1 MKSLSIFAVIACGF
15 ICFLLL
21 PQAAFAQDFSSL
33 DSDLQQLEDLIND
46 TINNTNEQQKLLDD
60 LRESL
65 NESGNLIAS
74 YESTIIEQETLLK
87 DLQTRLNEMS
97 EIYRMQSA
105 LSARY
110 EQRLK
115 FWRIFTLVGIPAA
128 AILSGG
134 IVWAIAH

>member
-1 MKSLSIFAVIACGF
+1 MKFLSIFVGIACGF

-46 TINNTNEQQKLLDD
+46 TINNTNEQQKLLDS
-60 LRESL
+60 LKESL
-65 NESGNLIAS
+65 DESGNLIAN

-87 DLQTRLNEMS
+87 DLQARLNEMS
-97 EIYRMQSA
+97 ETFKMQSA

-115 FWRIFTLVGIPAA
+115 SWKIFTLIAIPASA
-128 AILSGG
+128 LISGS
-134 IVWAIAH
+134 IVSAIAH